1 MDIETVKKIINDNL
15 KGFPTKVQKIRKS
28 ELYYENKND
37 ILRRRN
43 PLAEKVK
50 DKDPDNPLRNADNR
64 ISHSF
69 HQLLVNQKAAYAMTV
84 PPLFDVDDKQLND
97 EIVKLLGDVYPK
109 VAKDLCIN
117 ASNAGIAWVHI
128 WRDEDHQNFF
138 RYAVIDSKQIVPIYS
153 KRLANQLEG
162 VLRVYEDYDDQGE
175 VLLVYEYWNG
185 KECCA
190 YARPKNKTMDDLQ
203 EYEIFDLID
212 IGTNEPS
219 GSSNTYDHGW
229 SRLPF
234 IPLRNNPLQQPDLEM
249 YKALIDVYDKVY
261 SGFINDVDDI
271 QEIIYVLTNYGGADK
286 KEFLD
291 DLKKYKMVQVEDD
304 GQGSKGGVQTLAID
318 IPIEARSKILETTR
332 ESIFVHGQGV
342 DPQKNIG
349 QNNSGAALKYMY
361 SLLEL
366 KASMLETEFRL
377 GFAELVRFIL
387 EYSNTNAD
395 VTIKQTWTRSAI
407 NNDLEQADIVSKLA
421 PVTSEENLAKANP
434 IVENW
439 ETEVANLQKERE
451 GEFRGEDDYRGDDEH
466 ED

>member
-1 MDIETVKKIINDNL
+1 MDIETVKKIINENL

-50 DKDPDNPLRNADNR
+50 QKDSENPLRSADNR

-84 PPLFDVDDKQLND
+84 PPMFDVDDKETNQ
-97 EIVKLLGDVYPK
+97 EIVKLLGDTYPK

-117 ASNAGIAWVHI
+117 ASNSGIAWLHV
-128 WRDEDHQNFF
+128 WRDEDQDNFF
-138 RYAVIDSKQIVPIYS
+138 RYAVIDSKQIIPIYS
-153 KRLANQLEG
+153 KRLSNKLEG
-162 VLRVYEDYDDQGE
+162 ILRVYEDYDEQGD
-175 VLLVYEYWNG
+175 VRVIYEYWNG
-185 KECCA
+185 EECSA
-190 YARPKNKTMDDLQ
+190 YSRKKNKTIDDLE
-203 EYEIFDLID
+203 EYEIFNLLD
-212 IGTNEPS
+212 IGTNQTV
-219 GSSNTYDHGW
+219 GSSNTYAHGW
-229 SRLPF
+229 SKLPF
-234 IPLRNNPLQQPDLEM
+234 IPLRNNPLQQSDLEM

-271 QEIIYVLTNYGGADK
+271 QEIIYVLTNYSGTDK
-286 KEFLD
+286 QEFLD
-291 DLKKYKMVQVEDD
+291 DLKKYKMVQLEDD
-304 GQGSKGGVQTLAID
+304 GESSNTGVQTLAID
-318 IPIEARSKILETTR
+318 IPIEARSKILEMTR

-387 EYSNTNAD
+387 EYSGKDSN

-421 PVTSEENLAKANP
+421 PVTSKENLAKANP

-439 ETEVANLQKERE
+439 ETEVANLKSDLEE
-451 GEFRGEDDYRGDDEH
+451 TFRSEDDYRKEQNDE
-466 ED
+466 